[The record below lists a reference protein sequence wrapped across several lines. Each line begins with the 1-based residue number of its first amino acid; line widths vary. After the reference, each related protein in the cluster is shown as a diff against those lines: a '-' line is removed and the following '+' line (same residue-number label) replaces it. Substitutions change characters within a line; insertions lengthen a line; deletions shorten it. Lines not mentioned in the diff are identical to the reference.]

1 MSSTRFAALALALA
15 LPACSSEQPAS
26 PAAEAPV
33 TTEAGAS
40 SQAMRAALP
49 SAAGG
54 MSGTVKET
62 MSSGGYTY
70 VLLDTGA
77 GGEVWLAAPQT
88 QVTVGSA
95 IEAPAGSEMRGFTS
109 KTLGR
114 TFDQVFFVSS
124 VRPASAGA
132 AAAPAIK
139 ENPHTS
145 GLPAASALPP
155 AANPHAVAAAK
166 AAPIPEGPVDAL
178 EGGLTVAG
186 VYAEVGS
193 RTGQEVGVRGRVVK
207 LNRGILGADWLHLRD
222 GSGTADAA
230 NNDLTVTAPLGVQA
244 KLGDVVVVR
253 GKLAADKDFGAGY
266 VYPVVVEE
274 AQVTVD

>member
-15 LPACSSEQPAS
+15 LPACASEQPAS

-33 TTEAGAS
+33 PSAGATD
-40 SQAMRAALP
+40 QRMRAALP

-54 MSGTVKET
+54 LAGTVKET

-88 QVTVGSA
+88 DVTVGSRV
-95 IEAPAGSEMRGFTS
+95 EAPAGSEMRGFTS
-109 KTLGR
+109 KTLNR

-124 VRPASAGA
+124 VRAAGA
-132 AAAPAIK
+132 VPMAAPAAGGAA
-139 ENPHTS
+139 NPH
-145 GLPAASALPP
+145 ASALPP

-166 AAPIPEGPVDAL
+166 AAPIPEGPVKAL

-186 VYAEVGS
+186 VHAEVGS
-193 RTGQEVGVRGRVVK
+193 RRGQEVGVRGRIVK

-222 GSGTADAA
+222 GSGTAAAA

-244 KLGDVVVVR
+244 KVGDVVVIR

-274 AQVTVD
+274 AQVSVD